1 MTTGEL
7 RIYLGAAP
15 GVGKTYALLDEGERR
30 AGRGTDVVIAA
41 LDTRNRPA
49 TMARA
54 AALQASVARPMDLS
68 VDGALD
74 VDAVLARHPTVALV
88 DELAARN
95 PPGRRHEH
103 RWQDVAELLEA
114 GIDVITTLDIGELES
129 LASVVADIVGR
140 GPGDVVPDRIVR
152 SASQIHLVDQTPE
165 ALRRRLAHGNIVGA
179 DDLPADLAEAFSEE
193 KLAALRELTLGWMVD
208 RAEEDRD
215 RRRAQHRDAAH
226 RESGGWE
233 TREVVVVAVTGA
245 LSAAPVIARA
255 ARIADRQ
262 RGRLVGVHVRSV
274 DPLTATTATDGLEEQ
289 RRLLRSF
296 GGTYQEVASGDVG
309 AALVKVAQL
318 EGATQIVIGSSGRS
332 RWVELTRGSLVSELV
347 EQSPI
352 DVHVVAT
359 EVGER
364 RSLRRRIARRPSV
377 FSPRRTIWAWVVAI
391 VAPLVAALILSA
403 VDRSVPVSAQLL
415 IMLLSVVAA
424 AVSGGWRPAVL
435 AGVEAFV
442 LSNWYFVAPVHA
454 LSIADSEDVVS
465 LVAFLVVALTVGGYV
480 SVATRRS
487 VDALRARS
495 DASTLAAMA
504 GEVATRSDP
513 VAALVA
519 RLRDTFGATGAS
531 LLLHDAGEWVV
542 AASDG
547 PESPVDDDHAAS
559 TLPVGD
565 HGRLLLAGSALRS
578 IDDETTAAFL
588 DQLAV
593 ATEQQRLRTSEHEA
607 ALAAPANELRA
618 ALLNAVSHDLRTP
631 LASVK
636 AAVSTLRQ
644 PDVEWPPE
652 IRAEFLAT
660 IEAGADRLSSLI
672 VNLLDMSRIQA
683 GAVELRMETVRLDEI
698 VLRSVIGM
706 QPPPDESGAVRAEI
720 DVDID
725 ESLPGVL
732 ADPALLQ
739 HVVTNIVDNALKWS
753 PPGARVRI
761 DAAVIAAG
769 ESARRIV
776 LRIID
781 QGPGIPRSQRDA
793 VLQPFQRR
801 GDTAAVE
808 GTGLGLAV
816 ASGFAHLMGLG
827 LRIDDTPGGGT
838 TVVLELPVAA
848 GSADS

>member
-30 AGRGTDVVIAA
+30 AGRGTDVVLAA
-41 LDTRNRPA
+41 LDPRSRPA

-54 AALQASVARPMDLS
+54 AAMQSSAARPMDLPA
-68 VDGALD
+68 DGGLD
-74 VDAVLARHPTVALV
+74 LDAVLARHPAVALV
-88 DELAARN
+88 DELATRN
-95 PPGRRHEH
+95 PPTHRHQH
-103 RWQDVAELLEA
+103 RWQDVGELLEA
-114 GIDVITTLDIGELES
+114 GIDVITTLDIGELQS
-129 LASVVADIVGR
+129 LASVVADITGR
-140 GPGDVVPDRIVR
+140 EAVDVVPDRVVR
-152 SASQIHLVDQTPE
+152 SASQLHLVDQTPE
-165 ALRRRLAHGNIVGA
+165 ALRRRLAHGNIVGV
-179 DDLPADLAEAFSEE
+179 DELPADLAEAFSEE

-215 RRRAQHRDAAH
+215 RRRAAHPGAAT
-226 RESGGWE
+226 WE
-233 TREVVVVAVTGA
+233 TREVVVVAITGA
-245 LSAAPVIARA
+245 ASAAPVIARA

-262 RGRLVGVHVRSV
+262 RGRLVGVHVRGIDS
-274 DPLTATTATDGLEEQ
+274 LTATTTVDALEEQ
-289 RRLLRSF
+289 HRLLRSF
-296 GGTYQEVASGDVG
+296 GGTYQEVASGDVA
-309 AALVKVAQL
+309 AALVKVAL
-318 EGATQIVIGSSGRS
+318 AEGATQIVIGSSGRS

-347 EQSPI
+347 EQSPV

-359 EVGER
+359 DVAAR
-364 RSLRRRIARRPSV
+364 RPLRRRSATRPSL
-377 FSPRRTIWAWVVAI
+377 FSPRRTIWSWI
-391 VAPLVAALILSA
+391 VAAVAPVVTALILSA
-403 VDRSVPVSAQLL
+403 ADRSVPVSAQLL

-435 AGVEAFV
+435 AAAEAFA

-454 LSIADSEDVVS
+454 LSITDSEDVVS
-465 LVAFLVVALTVGGYV
+465 LISFLVVALTVGGYV

-487 VDALRARS
+487 LDAVRARS

-504 GEVATRSDP
+504 GEVATRHDP

-519 RLRDTFGATGAS
+519 RLRDSFGATGAS
-531 LLLHDAGEWVV
+531 LMLCDQGEWVV

-547 PESPVDDDHAAS
+547 PASPVDDDHAES
-559 TLPVGD
+559 TLAVGD
-565 HGRLLLAGSALRS
+565 QGRLLLTGSALRS
-578 IDDETTAAFL
+578 IDEETTGAFL

-593 ATEQQRLRTSEHEA
+593 AVEQQRLRTREHEA
-607 ALAAPANELRA
+607 AMAAPANELRA

-644 PDVEWPPE
+644 SDVEWPPE

-660 IEAGADRLSSLI
+660 IETGTDRLSGLI
-672 VNLLDMSRIQA
+672 VNLLDMSRIEA
-683 GAVELRMETVRLDEI
+683 GAVELRLETVRLDEV
-698 VLRSVIGM
+698 VLRSVIGV
-706 QPPPDESGAVRAEI
+706 QRSSDDGTGAAVSI

-725 ESLPGVL
+725 EALPGVL

-739 HVVTNIVDNALKWS
+739 HVVTNVIDNAVKWS
-753 PPGARVRI
+753 PAGGRVRVDASVI
-761 DAAVIAAG
+761 DSG
-769 ESARRIV
+769 GSAHGPGSRIV

-838 TVVLELPVAA
+838 TVVLELPVT
-848 GSADS
+848 G